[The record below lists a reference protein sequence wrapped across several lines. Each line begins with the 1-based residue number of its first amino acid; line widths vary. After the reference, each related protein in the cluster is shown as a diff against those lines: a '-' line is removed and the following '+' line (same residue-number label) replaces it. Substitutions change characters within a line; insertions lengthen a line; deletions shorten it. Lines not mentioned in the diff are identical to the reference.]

1 MARACAVAMAVLTL
15 GACLPAAGESASAP
29 KLLHKTDP
37 QYTPQA
43 NRAGVQGTV
52 VLAVRVDES
61 GKVAES
67 TVLSPI
73 GFGLEDR
80 ARQCV
85 AQWRF
90 QPALENGRA
99 VSAWTTVE
107 VNFRLFHRVFNST
120 LEDRRTAY
128 NLAVDA
134 IQSHRRT
141 QATLDTI
148 RDLAEQHYPPAMYL
162 YARMLH
168 SGDGYMQDQDLA
180 LRMLTDAAQKNYPA
194 AVFEMGRLQIE
205 GKRVP
210 QDLETGFGMVKRAAV
225 LGNRQAEFFLAMA
238 YLKGDVIPHNP
249 DRARQYFR
257 LCATQGDTPCQVH
270 LAQLLLNSPQRTERE
285 YLQALAW
292 LNLAASAGDPQA
304 RALLEPEQSKLT
316 PEQVSWV
323 GRLKDQIGHTP

>member
-1 MARACAVAMAVLTL
+1 MVILAFMAPVCAANEDA
-15 GACLPAAGESASAP
+15 PAP
-29 KLLHKTDP
+29 KLLHRVEP

-52 VLAVRVDES
+52 VLKVLVDES
-61 GKVAES
+61 GRVVDS

-73 GFGLEDR
+73 GFGLDDR

-85 AQWRF
+85 AHWTF
-90 QPALENGRA
+90 QPSRKNGEP
-99 VSAWTTVE
+99 VKAWTVVE

-134 IQSHRRT
+134 IQSDRRT
-141 QATLDTI
+141 EATLDSL
-148 RDLAEQHYPPAMYL
+148 RGLAQQKYAPAMYL
-162 YARMLH
+162 YARMLDT
-168 SGDGYMQDQDLA
+168 GDGFPQDHDLA
-180 LRMLTDAAQKNYPA
+180 LRMMSEAAEKNYPA
-194 AVFEMGRLQIE
+194 AVFEMGRIEIE

-210 QDLETGFGMVKRAAV
+210 RDLETGFGMVKRAAV
-225 LGNRQAEFFLAMA
+225 LGSRQAQFFLGAA
-238 YLKGDVIPHNP
+238 HQKGDLLPQSN

-257 LCATQGDTPCQVH
+257 LCATQGETPCQVR
-270 LAQLLLNSPQRTERE
+270 LAQLLLNLPARTERE

-292 LNLAASAGDPQA
+292 LDVAAASGDPQA
-304 RALLEPEQSKLT
+304 RALLEPEQAKLT

-323 GRLKDQIGHTP
+323 ARLKDQLGRTQ